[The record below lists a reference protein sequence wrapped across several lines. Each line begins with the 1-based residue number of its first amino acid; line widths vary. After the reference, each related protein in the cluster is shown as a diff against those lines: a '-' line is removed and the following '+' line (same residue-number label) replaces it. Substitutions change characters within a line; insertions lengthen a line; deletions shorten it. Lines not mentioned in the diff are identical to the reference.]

1 MSRIIAGFVRFTKG
15 RGRRG
20 LLAAGVCL
28 SLSVCAPTV
37 AAHHITASGASVLYR
52 PSDPSQFAGYPRVI
66 RLAHNGSVNGT
77 LLATF
82 GINVGGTDSLL
93 IYRSADGGRSWSR
106 LSTLADSAYGG
117 RSCCETLFEVPR
129 ALGTTPAGTLLLAE
143 SAGAAGTVGHEL
155 KIFRSRDQGRTWAYL
170 SSCAKGAGGMWE
182 PDFQID
188 RAGRL
193 VCYFSDERRVA
204 YSQFLGHVVS
214 ADGGKTWGAE
224 RVDVAVPD
232 GSSRPGMATVIRLP
246 SSRYVMSFEVC
257 GRTNCEVH
265 LKTSADGDAWGNAA
279 DLGPRVGTGAGVYAG
294 HTPYIAWAP
303 EGGAH
308 GEILLTSH
316 DLYGR
321 DDTVAPQSRRVLLVN
336 RQDGTGPWSTIAA
349 PVQVSQ
355 GGPDCANYSSA
366 LLPSPT
372 GSGLFMLAAAG
383 LDGGGCEIRYGR
395 APIGHPAAT
404 TASS

>member
-1 MSRIIAGFVRFTKG
+1 MIAGFIRVTTAG
-15 RGRRG
+15 DGRG

-28 SLSVCAPTV
+28 SLGMFALIATRH
-37 AAHHITASGASVLYR
+37 AAASGSGVLYR

-66 RLAHNGSVNGT
+66 RLAHSGTANRT

-93 IYRSADGGRSWSR
+93 IYRSTDDGRSWLR
-106 LSTLADSAYGG
+106 LSTVADGAYGG
-117 RSCCETLFEVPR
+117 RMCCETLFEAPQ
-129 ALGTTPAGTLLLAE
+129 ALGHQPAGTLLLGE

-155 KIFRSRDQGRTWAYL
+155 KIFRSRDHGWSWTYL
-170 SSCAKGAGGMWE
+170 SSCAKGAGGVWE
-182 PDFQID
+182 PDFQVD

-193 VCYFSDERRVA
+193 VCYFSDERRVV

-214 ADGGKTWGAE
+214 VDGGKTWGPE
-224 RVDVAVPD
+224 HVDVAVPD

-246 SSRYVMSFEVC
+246 GGRYVMSFEVC

-265 LKTSADGDAWGNAA
+265 IKTSADAESWGAQT
-279 DLGPRVGTGAGVYAG
+279 DLGPRVQTSSGVYAG
-294 HTPYIAWAP
+294 HTPYIAWTRA
-303 EGGAH
+303 GGAQ

-321 DDTVAPQSRRVLLVN
+321 DDTVAPQSRHDLLVN
-336 RQDGTGPWSTIAA
+336 KQEGTGPWSLVAA
-349 PVQVSQ
+349 PVQVSE

-366 LLPSPT
+366 LLPSST
-372 GSGLFMLAAAG
+372 GSGLVMLAAAG

-395 APIGHPAAT
+395 SALPK
-404 TASS
+404 